1 MSGTTLAGRRVVVT
15 GAARGI
21 GRAIALGVAQAG
33 ADVACLDIDV
43 SGAEETA
50 SEVAALGRG
59 ALGLRCDVT
68 DWDDV
73 QASVAAVEDGLGGV
87 DGVVANAGGSRGA
100 TRDFL
105 DLDPRTWHEMI
116 DRNLTGA
123 FHTGLAYARALDAGA
138 GGAIVFVSSQLS
150 ETVRPGL
157 AHYCSAKGGL
167 RQLVRAMGVE
177 LAPRGIRVNA
187 LAPGPTLTPGNE
199 ELFSRPEVRE
209 QNESSIPLG
218 RLAAPDEMAGAAVF
232 LLSDA
237 ASYVVGETLFVD
249 GGYTIV

>member
-1 MSGTTLAGRRVVVT
+1 MTGAILAGRRVVVT

-21 GRAIALGVAQAG
+21 GRAIALGVAEAG
-33 ADVACLDIDV
+33 ADVACLDVDGP
-43 SGAEETA
+43 GAEATA
-50 SEVAALGRG
+50 ADVAALGRG
-59 ALGLRCDVT
+59 SLGLRCDVT

-73 QASVAAVEDGLGGV
+73 QASVRAVEDGLGGV
-87 DGVVANAGGSRGA
+87 DGVVANAGGSRGE

-105 DLDPRTWHEMI
+105 DLDPETWREMI

-123 FHTGLAYARALDAGA
+123 FHTGLAYARSLDAGT

-167 RQLVRAMGVE
+167 RQLVRAMGAE
-177 LAPRGIRVNA
+177 LAPRGIRANA
-187 LAPGPTLTPGNE
+187 LAPGPTWTPGNE

-209 QNESSIPLG
+209 RNEASIPLG